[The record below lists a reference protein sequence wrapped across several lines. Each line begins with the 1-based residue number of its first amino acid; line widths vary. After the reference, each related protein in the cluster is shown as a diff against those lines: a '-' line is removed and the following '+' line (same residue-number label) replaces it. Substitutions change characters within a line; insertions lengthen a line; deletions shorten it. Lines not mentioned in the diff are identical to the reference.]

1 MTNQEIMD
9 KVNLWQSAG
18 FVHPLT
24 CGNDSQHQ
32 DLVPKEV
39 SNKVVLV
46 CSDCNYTQ
54 NWIPEEVLS
63 NYVEEVR
70 KTMRSGGIDI

>member
-1 MTNQEIMD
+1 MTNQQIID
-9 KVNLWQSAG
+9 KINQWQNSG

-32 DLVPKEV
+32 DLIPKELDG
-39 SNKVVLV
+39 KVVLA
-46 CSDCNYTQ
+46 CSDCNYIQ

-63 NYVEEVR
+63 NYVERMKEIML
-70 KTMRSGGIDI
+70 KTIAD

>member
-1 MTNQEIMD
+1 MTNQQIID
-9 KVNLWQSAG
+9 KINQWQNAG

-39 SNKVVLV
+39 DGRVVLS
-46 CSDCNYTQ
+46 CSNCDYIQ
-54 NWIPEEVLS
+54 DWIPEEVLS
-63 NYVEEVR
+63 NYVERMKEIMP
-70 KTMRSGGIDI
+70 KGTAD

>member
-1 MTNQEIMD
+1 MTNQQIID
-9 KVNLWQSAG
+9 KINQWQNAG

-39 SNKVVLV
+39 DGRVVLS
-46 CSDCNYTQ
+46 CSNCDYIQ
-54 NWIPEEVLS
+54 DWIPEEVLS
-63 NYVEEVR
+63 NYVERMKEIMP
-70 KTMRSGGIDI
+70 KTVAD